1 MNDFYDS
8 LSLYKED
15 VFSRVSR
22 WIFWI
27 LPLVSLITIFLGKSF
42 RFYGAFLSLLFLIIM
57 GYVCLKQLKSKK
69 RLFGIYSLALC
80 WLFFI
85 GAGTLV
91 GLALKATG
99 VIFIVFLVISLSI
112 AFHALIFNQYFIS
125 IFGSFMILVI
135 CIFIF
140 VKIINYFKVEDEVSL
155 AYQLSYFS

>member
-8 LSLYKED
+8 LLRYKED
-15 VFSRVSR
+15 VFSIVSR
-22 WIFWI
+22 WVFWI

-80 WLFFI
+80 WLFFT

-91 GLALKATG
+91 GLALKASG
-99 VIFIVFLVISLSI
+99 VIFFVFLVISLFI
-112 AFHALIFNQYFIS
+112 ALHALIFSPYFIS
-125 IFGSFMILVI
+125 FFGGFIFLVV

-155 AYQLSYFS
+155 AYQLLYFS